1 MTGYFDGA
9 DAHTFDL
16 IPAGEYLAEIEDCA
30 SGESSNGNPQIRV
43 QFRILTETPGATNRV
58 ISDWLIF
65 TDKSKGLILG
75 KTTAIGVDIPGGWS
89 PDHAGLYRLS
99 GKLMHKRTK
108 IVVRHDTYNG
118 ETREKIKA
126 WKSTGTPSTR
136 GDDPLADALIAKTGA
151 TRLSANDA
159 PLDDDDIPFHHAD
172 AFNLDTI

>member
-9 DAHTFDL
+9 EAQTFDL
-16 IPAGEYLAEIEDCA
+16 IPTGEYLLEVEGTAV
-30 SGESSNGNPQIRV
+30 GESSNGNPQIRV

-58 ISDWLIF
+58 ISDWLTF
-65 TDKSKGLILG
+65 TDKSASLILG
-75 KTTAIGVDIPGGWS
+75 KITAAGVELPVGWS
-89 PDHAGLYRLS
+89 PDNDGLYRLA
-99 GKLMHKRTK
+99 GKLIQKRV
-108 IVVRHDTYNG
+108 IGVVRHDTYN
-118 ETREKIKA
+118 EQTREKIKA

-159 PLDDDDIPFHHAD
+159 PLDDDDIPFHHSD